1 MQFDS
6 LYLRGL
12 AHLGN
17 HQPEAAAREFQQI
30 IDNRG
35 TDPLGANW
43 VFAHLGLA
51 RVYVLSGDVPRARVS
66 YEGFL
71 ALWKDADPGIPI
83 FDEARA
89 EYQHLK

>member
-1 MQFDS
+1 MRFV
-6 LYLRGL
+6 RGAAGTTSIL
-12 AHLGN
+12 TIR
-17 HQPEAAAREFQQI
+17 AAREFQQI

-43 VFAHLGLA
+43 VLAHLGLA
-51 RVYVLSGDVPRARVS
+51 RAYVLSGDVPRARVS

-71 ALWKDADPGIPI
+71 ALWKDADPSIPI